1 MANIKSS
8 KKDIRRTTRRA
19 ARNVATKS
27 RLKTMSKKADKS
39 PADARGYISALEK
52 AVKTNV
58 VHKNKVA
65 RMKSKLAK
73 QAQKK

>member
-1 MANIKSS
+1 
-8 KKDIRRTTRRA
+8 
-19 ARNVATKS
+19 VATKS